1 MVKIETFD
9 KYQLDVDYDILECSQ
24 FFKNLLEFNQNSDE
38 IIPLNDSSCSKS
50 NIELLIDIITNN
62 KDDITFNEN
71 CELIKISN
79 FLEIKYLLKKSSED
93 IAKSI
98 KECNNDDE
106 LKELIGEMRELTSD
120 EEADIKKEYNKI
132 CG

>member
-24 FFKNLLEFNQNSDE
+24 FFKNLLEFNQDSDE
-38 IIPLNDSSCSKS
+38 IIPLNDSSCSKK
-50 NIELLIDIITNN
+50 NIELLIDIISNN
-62 KDDITFNEN
+62 KDDITFNEY
-71 CELIKISN
+71 CELVKISN
-79 FLEIKYLLKKSSED
+79 FLQISDLLKKSSEE

-98 KECNNDDE
+98 SKCNNEDE
-106 LKELIGEMRELTSD
+106 LKELFGEMRELTSD
-120 EEADIKKEYNKI
+120 EEADIKKEYDKI

>member
-9 KYQLDVDYDILECSQ
+9 KYQLDVDYDILECSH

-38 IIPLNDSSCSKS
+38 IIPLNDSSCSKK
-50 NIELLIDIITNN
+50 NIELLIDIISNN
-62 KDDITFNEN
+62 KDDITFNEY

-79 FLEIKYLLKKSSED
+79 FLHISDLLKKSSKE

-98 KECNNDDE
+98 KECTNEDE
-106 LKELIGEMRELTSD
+106 LKELFGEMRELTS
-120 EEADIKKEYNKI
+120 EEEEDIKKEYDKI

>member
-24 FFKNLLEFNQNSDE
+24 FFKNLLEFNQDSDE
-38 IIPLNDSSCSKS
+38 IIPLNDSSCSKK
-50 NIELLIDIITNN
+50 NIELLIDIISNN
-62 KDDITFNEN
+62 KDDITFNEY

-79 FLEIKYLLKKSSED
+79 FLEIKYLLKKSSKE

-98 KECNNDDE
+98 KECTNEDE
-106 LKELIGEMRELTSD
+106 LKELFGEMRELTS
-120 EEADIKKEYNKI
+120 EEEEDIKKEYDKI

>member
-9 KYQLDVDYDILECSQ
+9 KYQLDLDYDILQCSE

-38 IIPLNDSSCSKS
+38 IIPLNDSSCSKN

-71 CELIKISN
+71 CELVKISN
-79 FLEIKYLLKKSSED
+79 FLQISDLLKKSSEE

-98 KECNNDDE
+98 SKCNNEDE
-106 LKELIGEMRELTSD
+106 LKELFGEMRELTDD
-120 EEADIKKEYNKI
+120 EEEEIKKEYNKI